1 MSLIFDGKSVDIPE
15 LVSIDFQDNPKF
27 KLSKR
32 GYHDRPE
39 NIWIRGIV
47 IHTRMG
53 IETGLVLSNKADRK
67 WDELVARRWDRSG
80 RMAGAHI
87 AVDADGSYSCMCDII
102 KHSAHHAGH
111 VNDFTVGIE
120 MYQGGNGV
128 MYQPT
133 IAATVKIVDV
143 LTRELGIQRQVPV
156 ETAPSL
162 RILKGGRKPWKKSRR
177 LAWTMGGKGGEDY
190 TGVYG
195 HRNVTRNRGRGD
207 PGDQIFAEL
216 VRLGYEIQSID
227 NGEDKRAWIARQYK
241 LGVSPDGIPG
251 PKTRAALE
259 AFGFHRGLYINRP
272 CDTEK

>member
-1 MSLIFDGKSVDIPE
+1 MSLIFDGKRVDIPG
-15 LVSIDFQDNPKF
+15 LTSVDFQENKEF
-27 KLSKR
+27 MLNKR
-32 GYHDRPE
+32 GYHDRPD
-39 NIWIRGIV
+39 NTWIRGIV

-53 IETGLVLSNKADRK
+53 IESDLIVDVGADRR
-67 WDELVARRWDRSG
+67 WDELVAKRWARSG

-87 AVDADGSYSCMCDII
+87 AVDADGSFSCMCDIV

-128 MYQPT
+128 LYKAT
-133 IAATVKIVDV
+133 FDTTVKIVDV
-143 LTRELGIQRQVPV
+143 LTRELGIQRQVPS
-156 ETAPSL
+156 ETGPSL

-177 LAWTMGGKGGEDY
+177 LAWTMGGKGGDDF

-207 PGDQIFAEL
+207 PGDHIFAEL
-216 VRLGYEIQSID
+216 VRVGYEMHSID

-251 PKTRAALE
+251 PKTRKALE
-259 AFGFHRGLYINRP
+259 DSGFRHGLYVDRP
-272 CDTEK
+272 SDTEN